1 MRPATR
7 DQARQNGCGGAS
19 SRGIR
24 APFQAQGAPREPGPV
39 LRGFTAGWFGYSTGS
54 TARFRKRHRAV
65 SGFLLDTNV
74 VSELV
79 RPKPDDKVL
88 RWVEETDESILFLSV
103 LTLGEIRNGVQRLRS
118 GRRRGRLES
127 WLQVDLRFR
136 FQDRVLP
143 IDAAIADRWGT
154 VSALAA
160 AKGKP
165 VPVIDGLLAAT
176 ALHHDLTLV
185 TRNSKD
191 VSATGV
197 PTLNPWL

>member
-1 MRPATR
+1 M
-7 DQARQNGCGGAS
+7 
-19 SRGIR
+19 
-24 APFQAQGAPREPGPV
+24 
-39 LRGFTAGWFGYSTGS
+39 
-54 TARFRKRHRAV
+54 

-88 RWVEETDESILFLSV
+88 RWVEQTDESILFLSV
-103 LTLGEIRNGVQRLRS
+103 LTLGEIRNGVERLRC
-118 GRRRGRLES
+118 GRHRGGLEL
-127 WLQVDLRFR
+127 WLQVDLRSR
-136 FQDRVLP
+136 FQGRILP

-154 VSALAA
+154 VSAIAA

-191 VSATGV
+191 VSGTGV
-197 PTLNPWL
+197 RTLNPWL